1 MKALP
6 LSSLILSLSLAA
18 CGGGSSSSTSGT
30 TTPKVTSND
39 PSCPVAVAGTSA
51 SVEDSP
57 TGASLVF
64 VTTGDVADVR
74 RRVAS
79 MASMHNEHH
88 AAMGPMP
95 DGKDVG
101 GGHSGHDMSA
111 HAGHDM
117 GGTKANDT
125 SGHAGHDMSGHAGH
139 DMGDKQANN
148 PSGHEGHM
156 SGGKHAGHAGGM
168 IGVHSKATVSDV
180 EGGAKI
186 DFVAGSAD
194 VAKIQAELRMHAQ
207 HFASGTCEMGKS

>member
-1 MKALP
+1 MKALT
-6 LSSLILSLSLAA
+6 LSSLILALSLAA
-18 CGGGSSSSTSGT
+18 CGGGSSSSTTGS
-30 TTPKVTSND
+30 TTPKATSSD
-39 PSCPVAVAGTSA
+39 PSCPVAVAGTSVN
-51 SVEDSP
+51 VEDSP

-74 RRVAS
+74 RRVAA

-95 DGKDVG
+95 DGKDTG
-101 GGHSGHDMSA
+101 G
-111 HAGHDM
+111 
-117 GGTKANDT
+117 
-125 SGHAGHDMSGHAGH
+125 GHAGHDMSGHAGH
-139 DMGDKQANN
+139 DMRGMQADNAG
-148 PSGHEGHM
+148 GHEGHDMSGMQANGAGGHEGHDM

-168 IGVHSKATVSDV
+168 IGVHSKATVTDV

-186 DFVAGSAD
+186 EFVVGAAD